1 MNSAQPTVVRRFTG
15 MPPVEVP
22 KPVKKSLTEEAGDYG
37 KAKAEKS
44 FAQSFGLAVFAGAF
58 IAIAFVFYITVTTG
72 AGHEASWGLVRLTG
86 GIAFSL
92 GLILV
97 VIAGGEL
104 FTSTVLTSIAWAQQ
118 RISTGQMLGCW
129 ARVYAGNFV
138 GAMLM
143 LALVTGGKMF
153 DLDAGAWG
161 LNAIHIAHHKLQH
174 TWLQA
179 FSLGILCNLMV
190 CLGVWMT
197 FATKDVMAK
206 TFLLILP
213 VAMFVSSGFEHS
225 IANMFMVPLGL
236 SIKAL
241 ASPEFF
247 TSLGSSAHEFAD
259 LTIANF
265 ISKNLIPVTLGNIVG
280 GGLFVG
286 IGYWLVDKKPA
297 AAAPVA
303 VAPVTTHTSALKL
316 VSNQPI
322 TAQPTNTE
330 ISGEKK
336 IMNTAMKKATVRDL
350 MIANAIVLS
359 PDMTLVETLRIMAEQ
374 DVRVLP
380 VADTQQRLLGVVSE
394 HDVLRYLWSE
404 EFSAASD
411 WRIRDIMQTDVLT
424 VEPGNSI
431 VDLIEFM
438 TVDREKLFPVNDSG
452 FITANV
458 YQSYEERLKTARA
471 QRPSVYPV
479 VHQDTLCGVIRRID
493 IIKHLASVVT
503 EEGSE
508 PAAVRRVSSEL
519 SKA

>member
-1 MNSAQPTVVRRFTG
+1 
-15 MPPVEVP
+15 MPPAEVP
-22 KPVKKSLTEEAGDYG
+22 KPVKKSLTQEAGDYG
-37 KAKAEKS
+37 KAKADKS

-72 AGHEASWGLVRLTG
+72 AGQGASWGLVRLAG
-86 GIAFSL
+86 GVAFSL

-104 FTSTVLTSIAWAQQ
+104 FTSTVLTSIAWAQK
-118 RISTGQMLGCW
+118 RISTQTMLGCW

-143 LALVTGGKMF
+143 LALVTGGKMY
-153 DLDAGAWG
+153 DLDAGIWG
-161 LNAIHIAHHKLQH
+161 LNAMHIAHHKLQH
-174 TWLQA
+174 TWVQA

-241 ASPEFF
+241 VSPEFY
-247 TSLGSSAHEFAD
+247 TALGSSAHEFAD

-265 ISKNLIPVTLGNIVG
+265 IVKNLIPVTLGNIVG
-280 GGLFVG
+280 GGVFVG
-286 IGYWLVDKKPA
+286 IGYWLVDKKPITTKDNTDNTPA
-297 AAAPVA
+297 S
-303 VAPVTTHTSALKL
+303 APVTTHTSALKL
-316 VSNQPI
+316 VSNRPI
-322 TAQPTNTE
+322 TAKPTNSE
-330 ISGEKK
+330 ISGEKNA
-336 IMNTAMKKATVRDL
+336 MNTAMKKTTVRDL
-350 MIANAIVLS
+350 MIANAIVLG
-359 PDMTLVETLRIMAEQ
+359 PDMTLVETLRIMAENP
-374 DVRVLP
+374 VRVFP
-380 VADTQQRLLGVVSE
+380 VADTKQRLLGVVSE

-424 VEPGNSI
+424 VEPNNSI

-438 TVDREKLFPVNDSG
+438 TVDRDKLFPVNDSG

-493 IIKHLASVVT
+493 IVRHLSALMT
-503 EEGSE
+503 EKGVE
-508 PAAVRRVSSEL
+508 PAEIRRVDPKL
-519 SKA
+519 VYA